1 MPWFDNNDKPIEVN
15 HTEMIERVENDIRLY
30 GKDLK
35 CYVIISSRS
44 VANSPDIQIVS
55 RFSLKKSIIGG
66 MTDKEYALSI
76 TLEELLNRLRYEH
89 YVSEDSIKQ
98 RFYTEKIDITPT
110 CENLVMSIPSK
121 LSKDGQR

>member
-35 CYVIISSRS
+35 CYVIISSHS

-89 YVSEDSIKQ
+89 YVPEG
-98 RFYTEKIDITPT
+98 
-110 CENLVMSIPSK
+110 V
-121 LSKDGQR
+121 

>member
-44 VANSPDIQIVS
+44 VVNSPDIQIVS

-76 TLEELLNRLRYEH
+76 TLEKLLNRLRYEH
-89 YVSEDSIKQ
+89 YVSED
-98 RFYTEKIDITPT
+98 
-110 CENLVMSIPSK
+110 V
-121 LSKDGQR
+121 

>member
-15 HTEMIERVENDIRLY
+15 HTEMIEKVEDDIWFY

-44 VANSPDIQIVS
+44 VADSPDIQIVS

-76 TLEELLNRLRYEH
+76 TLEELLNRLRCEH
-89 YVSEDSIKQ
+89 YVPED
-98 RFYTEKIDITPT
+98 
-110 CENLVMSIPSK
+110 V
-121 LSKDGQR
+121 

>member
-89 YVSEDSIKQ
+89 YVPEEI
-98 RFYTEKIDITPT
+98 
-110 CENLVMSIPSK
+110 
-121 LSKDGQR
+121 

>member
-1 MPWFDNNDKPIEVN
+1 MPWLDNNDKPIEVN

-55 RFSLKKSIIGG
+55 RFSFKKSIIGG
-66 MTDKEYALSI
+66 MADKEYALSI

-89 YVSEDSIKQ
+89 Y
-98 RFYTEKIDITPT
+98 
-110 CENLVMSIPSK
+110 IPEEI
-121 LSKDGQR
+121 

>member
-1 MPWFDNNDKPIEVN
+1 MPWFDNNNKPIEVN
-15 HTEMIERVENDIRLY
+15 HTEMIERVENDIRFY

-44 VANSPDIQIVS
+44 VANSPDIQIVN

-89 YVSEDSIKQ
+89 YVSEG
-98 RFYTEKIDITPT
+98 
-110 CENLVMSIPSK
+110 V
-121 LSKDGQR
+121 

>member
-44 VANSPDIQIVS
+44 VTNSPDIQIVS

-66 MTDKEYALSI
+66 MTDKEYVLSI

-89 YVSEDSIKQ
+89 YVPEEI
-98 RFYTEKIDITPT
+98 
-110 CENLVMSIPSK
+110 
-121 LSKDGQR
+121 

>member
-1 MPWFDNNDKPIEVN
+1 MPWFDNNNKPIEVN

-35 CYVIISSRS
+35 CYVVISSRS

-89 YVSEDSIKQ
+89 YVPEEI
-98 RFYTEKIDITPT
+98 
-110 CENLVMSIPSK
+110 
-121 LSKDGQR
+121 

>member
-15 HTEMIERVENDIRLY
+15 HTDMIERVENDIRLY

-44 VANSPDIQIVS
+44 VAGSPDTQIVS

-89 YVSEDSIKQ
+89 YVPED
-98 RFYTEKIDITPT
+98 
-110 CENLVMSIPSK
+110 V
-121 LSKDGQR
+121 

>member
-44 VANSPDIQIVS
+44 VANSPDIQTVS

-89 YVSEDSIKQ
+89 YVSED
-98 RFYTEKIDITPT
+98 
-110 CENLVMSIPSK
+110 V
-121 LSKDGQR
+121 

>member
-89 YVSEDSIKQ
+89 Y
-98 RFYTEKIDITPT
+98 
-110 CENLVMSIPSK
+110 IPEEI
-121 LSKDGQR
+121 

>member
-35 CYVIISSRS
+35 CYVIIASRS

-89 YVSEDSIKQ
+89 YVSED
-98 RFYTEKIDITPT
+98 
-110 CENLVMSIPSK
+110 V
-121 LSKDGQR
+121 

>member
-1 MPWFDNNDKPIEVN
+1 MPWFDNNDKPIEIN

-35 CYVIISSRS
+35 CYIIISSRS

-66 MTDKEYALSI
+66 MTDKEYALSM

-89 YVSEDSIKQ
+89 YAPEEI
-98 RFYTEKIDITPT
+98 
-110 CENLVMSIPSK
+110 
-121 LSKDGQR
+121 

>member
-1 MPWFDNNDKPIEVN
+1 MPWFDNNNKPIEVN
-15 HTEMIERVENDIRLY
+15 HTEMRERVENDIRLY

-89 YVSEDSIKQ
+89 YVPEEI
-98 RFYTEKIDITPT
+98 
-110 CENLVMSIPSK
+110 
-121 LSKDGQR
+121 

>member
-44 VANSPDIQIVS
+44 VVNSPDIQIVS

-89 YVSEDSIKQ
+89 YVSED
-98 RFYTEKIDITPT
+98 
-110 CENLVMSIPSK
+110 V
-121 LSKDGQR
+121 

>member
-44 VANSPDIQIVS
+44 VANSLDIQIVS

-89 YVSEDSIKQ
+89 YVPEEI
-98 RFYTEKIDITPT
+98 
-110 CENLVMSIPSK
+110 
-121 LSKDGQR
+121 

>member
-89 YVSEDSIKQ
+89 YVSEEI
-98 RFYTEKIDITPT
+98 
-110 CENLVMSIPSK
+110 
-121 LSKDGQR
+121 

>member
-1 MPWFDNNDKPIEVN
+1 MPLFDNNDKPIEVN

-30 GKDLK
+30 GKDLR
-35 CYVIISSRS
+35 CYVIVSSRS

-55 RFSLKKSIIGG
+55 RFSFKKSIIGG

-89 YVSEDSIKQ
+89 YVPEEI
-98 RFYTEKIDITPT
+98 
-110 CENLVMSIPSK
+110 
-121 LSKDGQR
+121 

>member
-15 HTEMIERVENDIRLY
+15 HTDMIERVENDIRLY

-44 VANSPDIQIVS
+44 VADSPDIQIVS

-89 YVSEDSIKQ
+89 YVPED
-98 RFYTEKIDITPT
+98 
-110 CENLVMSIPSK
+110 V
-121 LSKDGQR
+121 

>member
-15 HTEMIERVENDIRLY
+15 HTEMIERVENDIRFY

-89 YVSEDSIKQ
+89 YVSEEI
-98 RFYTEKIDITPT
+98 
-110 CENLVMSIPSK
+110 
-121 LSKDGQR
+121 

>member
-1 MPWFDNNDKPIEVN
+1 MPWFDNDDKPIEVN
-15 HTEMIERVENDIRLY
+15 HIEMIERVENDIRLY
-30 GKDLK
+30 GKDLR

-89 YVSEDSIKQ
+89 YVPEEI
-98 RFYTEKIDITPT
+98 
-110 CENLVMSIPSK
+110 
-121 LSKDGQR
+121 

>member
-35 CYVIISSRS
+35 CYVVISSRS

-89 YVSEDSIKQ
+89 YVPED
-98 RFYTEKIDITPT
+98 
-110 CENLVMSIPSK
+110 V
-121 LSKDGQR
+121 

>member
-1 MPWFDNNDKPIEVN
+1 MLWFDNNDKPIEVN

-89 YVSEDSIKQ
+89 YVPED
-98 RFYTEKIDITPT
+98 
-110 CENLVMSIPSK
+110 V
-121 LSKDGQR
+121 

>member
-15 HTEMIERVENDIRLY
+15 HTKMIERVENDIRLY

-89 YVSEDSIKQ
+89 YVPE
-98 RFYTEKIDITPT
+98 E
-110 CENLVMSIPSK
+110 V
-121 LSKDGQR
+121 

>member
-44 VANSPDIQIVS
+44 VANSPDIQIVR

-89 YVSEDSIKQ
+89 YVSEEI
-98 RFYTEKIDITPT
+98 
-110 CENLVMSIPSK
+110 
-121 LSKDGQR
+121 

>member
-1 MPWFDNNDKPIEVN
+1 MPWFDNNDKPISVN

-30 GKDLK
+30 GKDLR

-44 VANSPDIQIVS
+44 VANLPDIQIVS

-89 YVSEDSIKQ
+89 YVPEEI
-98 RFYTEKIDITPT
+98 
-110 CENLVMSIPSK
+110 
-121 LSKDGQR
+121 

>member
-44 VANSPDIQIVS
+44 VVDSPDIQIVS

-89 YVSEDSIKQ
+89 YVSED
-98 RFYTEKIDITPT
+98 
-110 CENLVMSIPSK
+110 V
-121 LSKDGQR
+121 

>member
-35 CYVIISSRS
+35 CYVVISFRS

-89 YVSEDSIKQ
+89 YVPEGYKTKVLYIK
-98 RFYTEKIDITPT
+98 K
-110 CENLVMSIPSK
+110 
-121 LSKDGQR
+121 

>member
-44 VANSPDIQIVS
+44 VADSPDIQIVS

-89 YVSEDSIKQ
+89 YAPEEI
-98 RFYTEKIDITPT
+98 
-110 CENLVMSIPSK
+110 
-121 LSKDGQR
+121 

>member
-15 HTEMIERVENDIRLY
+15 HAEMIERVENDIRLY

-44 VANSPDIQIVS
+44 VTNSPDIQIVS

-76 TLEELLNRLRYEH
+76 TLEELLSRLRYEH
-89 YVSEDSIKQ
+89 YVSED
-98 RFYTEKIDITPT
+98 
-110 CENLVMSIPSK
+110 V
-121 LSKDGQR
+121 

>member
-1 MPWFDNNDKPIEVN
+1 MPWFDNNDKPISVN

-89 YVSEDSIKQ
+89 YVPED
-98 RFYTEKIDITPT
+98 
-110 CENLVMSIPSK
+110 V
-121 LSKDGQR
+121 

>member
-1 MPWFDNNDKPIEVN
+1 MPWFDNNNKPIEVN
-15 HTEMIERVENDIRLY
+15 HTEMIERVENDMRLY

-44 VANSPDIQIVS
+44 VVDSPDIQIVS
-55 RFSLKKSIIGG
+55 RFSLKKSIIGD

-89 YVSEDSIKQ
+89 YV
-98 RFYTEKIDITPT
+98 P
-110 CENLVMSIPSK
+110 
-121 LSKDGQR
+121 KDV

>member
-55 RFSLKKSIIGG
+55 RF
-66 MTDKEYALSI
+66 
-76 TLEELLNRLRYEH
+76 
-89 YVSEDSIKQ
+89 
-98 RFYTEKIDITPT
+98 
-110 CENLVMSIPSK
+110 
-121 LSKDGQR
+121 

>member
-1 MPWFDNNDKPIEVN
+1 MPWFDNDDKPIEVN

-89 YVSEDSIKQ
+89 YVPEEI
-98 RFYTEKIDITPT
+98 
-110 CENLVMSIPSK
+110 
-121 LSKDGQR
+121 

>member
-76 TLEELLNRLRYEH
+76 TLEELLSRLRYEH
-89 YVSEDSIKQ
+89 YVSE
-98 RFYTEKIDITPT
+98 E
-110 CENLVMSIPSK
+110 V
-121 LSKDGQR
+121 

>member
-44 VANSPDIQIVS
+44 VADSPDIQIVS

-89 YVSEDSIKQ
+89 YAPED
-98 RFYTEKIDITPT
+98 
-110 CENLVMSIPSK
+110 V
-121 LSKDGQR
+121 

>member
-30 GKDLK
+30 GKDLR

-76 TLEELLNRLRYEH
+76 TLEELLNILRYEH
-89 YVSEDSIKQ
+89 YVPEEI
-98 RFYTEKIDITPT
+98 
-110 CENLVMSIPSK
+110 
-121 LSKDGQR
+121 

>member
-1 MPWFDNNDKPIEVN
+1 MPWFDNNNKPIEVN

-44 VANSPDIQIVS
+44 VVDLPDIQIVS

-89 YVSEDSIKQ
+89 YV
-98 RFYTEKIDITPT
+98 P
-110 CENLVMSIPSK
+110 
-121 LSKDGQR
+121 KDV